1 MLMKL
6 TLFLLLFSFL
16 SQCLAFEIPSECRE
30 LKPKDCSVCT
40 VTAATAPEGNVK
52 NFSESLNVLN
62 SFSYLENEVEK
73 LARVNNTLKKN
84 LAPLFRTL
92 RDGEKELSYK
102 DSRIKIAEIKKDFE
116 KLTVLS
122 REGLRLQKKFDICI
136 TNCSA
141 SRRLEISDELSRVQK
156 MKMALFMGQPI
167 LGNKVFEERMNSMD
181 EKMISEESFY
191 SNEVFEK
198 DLKEALFVNINKLA
212 DRDTEFFRFQ
222 NDGKKPY
229 RPESHQ
235 DYVKS
240 YIEEASSRFPGIVED
255 MVKSSYY
262 QGAYAN
268 PDTKNSACLFARQF
282 KTYSN
287 RKEYKEMAID
297 AGLFI
302 LPLMTGPIGRGG
314 ALGIELMFGERL
326 ALWGLRS
333 EEARKSINAASLVF
347 QAGTVASD
355 LDRLKSLSEECKA
368 SEVRFLNKSNEDQLQ
383 EFRSCQK
390 KLSDKIFMTELSLI
404 SAATTNI
411 SASALKYFNQA
422 ANASHPVSAV
432 IRQEVK
438 SADEIARKIQANGL
452 KLKKNQVGLEFKTAD
467 SGVFSVMDLN
477 AVSKST
483 DATVKKIPEEYWRYV
498 GNIYNERLNLTPA
511 EVEGFIKSSV
521 EMSPRTKL
529 ILNTAKS
536 PLEGEMKINGG
547 VGIVEAAKKG
557 ELLPLEKA
565 TGVRIDRKSDEK
577 IVEIVRLTVGKDVE
591 AEKMSKALVGN
602 AVSLITQDKSI
613 SRVFI
618 FTSKI
623 HARLYKRMGIPA
635 DKIKDIDKRDV
646 LIEMTRSELERVM
659 KEKSI
664 LENAGAYLPAL
675 FKISSMMAN
684 IWSGGSTPSILT
696 PLMR

>member
-6 TLFLLLFSFL
+6 TFLLLFFSYL
-16 SQCLAFEIPSECRE
+16 SQCFAYDVPSECKE
-30 LKPKDCSVCT
+30 IKVKDCSVCT
-40 VTAATAPEGNVK
+40 VTTATSPESNVK
-52 NFSESLNVLN
+52 KISDSMNVLA
-62 SFSYLENEVEK
+62 SFSFIESEVEK
-73 LARVNNTLKKN
+73 LSKVNNTLKKN

-92 RDGEKELSYK
+92 RDGEKEPTFK
-102 DSRIKIAEIKKDFE
+102 ESRSRIAEIKKDFE

-136 TNCSA
+136 TSCSA
-141 SRRLEISDELSRVQK
+141 SRKLEISDEISRIQK
-156 MKMALFMGQPI
+156 MKIALFMGQPL
-167 LGNKVFEERMNSMD
+167 LGNKAFEERMNSMD
-181 EKMISEESFY
+181 EKMISEDSFF
-191 SNEVFEK
+191 SNDFFEH
-198 DLKEALFVNINKLA
+198 DLKEALFANINKLA
-212 DRDTEFFRFQ
+212 DRDTEFFHFQ

-229 RPESHQ
+229 RPEANQ

-240 YIEEASSRFPGIVED
+240 YIDDASSRFPGIMED
-255 MVKSSYY
+255 LVKSSYY
-262 QGAYAN
+262 EGAYSDPA
-268 PDTKNSACLFARQF
+268 TKHSACLFSKQF
-282 KTYSN
+282 KTYSD
-287 RKEYKEMAID
+287 RKEYKEMAVD

-314 ALGIELMFGERL
+314 ALGVELMFGERL

-333 EEARKSINAASLVF
+333 EEARKTINAASLVF
-347 QAGTVASD
+347 QAGAVASD
-355 LDRLKSLSEECKA
+355 LERLQALSEECKL
-368 SEVRFLNKSNEDQLQ
+368 SEVRFLNKSSEDQLQ
-383 EFRSCQK
+383 EFRGCQK

-404 SAATTNI
+404 PAATTNI
-411 SASALKYFNQA
+411 SAAALKYFNKA
-422 ANASHPVSAV
+422 AVAKRPLAAV
-432 IRQEVK
+432 FRQEVK
-438 SADEIARKIQANGL
+438 NADEMARKIQMNGL
-452 KLKKNQVGLEFKTAD
+452 KLEKNQVGLEFKTAD

-483 DATVKKIPEEYWRYV
+483 DASVKKIPEEYWRYV
-498 GNIYNERLNLTPA
+498 GNIYNERLNLSPA

-536 PLEGEMKINGG
+536 PLDGEMKINGG

-565 TGVRIDRKSDEK
+565 TGVRIDRKPEEK

-675 FKISSMMAN
+675 LKISSMMAN